1 MKLKLLI
8 LFLLITYIADAQKIR
23 FSNPGNQWVAHYH
36 DNLSGFGCDW
46 RLTFTFVTKPIDTVY
61 LTDTIVSSPLN
72 TSTFCEYEGPYN
84 WFETHIREDTVAGIV
99 YFAKYHGEGILYNY
113 NLQVGDTISY
123 FLDSGS
129 HRYFVDTV
137 KSLDSILINGI
148 YHKLFEFSGV
158 FIDSFDSTRKYLRK
172 YTVLEGIGCLG
183 DPFYPVE
190 RIAPN
195 CLRLLCFSQNGV
207 SPEIHIPAAY
217 YCDING
223 YAPFTNSIGCTILGT
238 ATTIK
243 ADDKYVI
250 SPNPAT
256 EYVTISNPAGF
267 AANSLFTVYDYTGR
281 AITKHTLTTGAT
293 QEVINIATWLP
304 GLYLINIQNGNTNV
318 WQKVVVGR

>member
-8 LFLLITYIADAQKIR
+8 LLLLITFNADAQKIR
-23 FSNPGNQWVAHYH
+23 FSNPGNQWVTQLNDPSSLGCNFKYIFTYSPIIYSGYH
-36 DNLSGFGCDW
+36 
-46 RLTFTFVTKPIDTVY
+46 R
-61 LTDTIVSSPLN
+61 DTIVEYLLN
-72 TSTFCEYEGPYN
+72 TSSICESVGGHV
-84 WFETHIREDTVAGIV
+84 WFSKDIREDTVAGIV

-113 NLQVGDTISY
+113 NLQVGDTINH

-129 HRYFVDTV
+129 YGYYVDTV
-137 KSLDSILINGI
+137 KNLDSILINGV
-148 YHKLFEFSGV
+148 YHKLFEFSGGRYDSS
-158 FIDSFDSTRKYLRK
+158 IDFGITYHYRKYM
-172 YTVLEGIGCLG
+172 VLEGIGCLG

-238 ATTIK
+238 ATTTR

-250 SPNPAT
+250 SPNPT
-256 EYVTISNPAGF
+256 TDFLTISNPAGF

-281 AITKHTLTTGAT
+281 ALTKHTLTTGAT